1 MLNFLHILE
10 KYGFWSQVGAAGP
23 DIYIF
28 VNDINA
34 DIGAKVLILISYA
47 MATFW

>member
-1 MLNFLHILE
+1 M
-10 KYGFWSQVGAAGP
+10 GAAGP

-28 VNDINA
+28 VNDVNT
-34 DIGAKVLILISYA
+34 DIGTKVLILISYG